1 MKNGTENSN
10 CADVCN
16 VREEIMKSAGCLLLL
31 ISLGVS
37 TASRAQNLP
46 PSSSNPNP
54 GPVPAAAAPADEGR
68 NIGGYQMQ
76 QSVELGYRFT
86 DVTGNPAMY
95 DTLINQPQGL
105 RLLDQS
111 LSMRASSGTGL
122 LFDNLSI
129 SSFGWGGDP
138 ENVARARA
146 SKFKL
151 YDLNF
156 LFRRNHNYFDYDLLA
171 NPLNPLT
178 STPANPVPYSPH
190 SMYNVRRMYDFDL
203 TLLPQSKFS
212 IRLGMTHNRSNGPT
226 LATIHEGTEALLN
239 QAWNVTDNLFRFG
252 LDAKVLPKTT
262 ISFDQYLD
270 YGKND
275 TDYSLNPFAAYLL
288 PNGTPVDL
296 GLSWYTP
303 SYPCTTPI
311 TNGGANPSCNGNFS
325 YLRNQRVRTT
335 TPTEQLRLVSNY
347 FQRVNLVAQTTYSN
361 TDLSSPYLE
370 IFNGLI
376 SRNGV
381 RQDAWSGPANVRR
394 VDATADLGLT
404 VEVTKS
410 ISISDSFRY
419 DNWHLPGSWASVEML
434 TIGAGSPVTLLSPLG
449 TTTTTDAFQATFF
462 GMRTFRNLLQVQY
475 NPSRRVGVHVG
486 YKLDYRN
493 VFKAE
498 PETVSV
504 PESPF
509 EAFEGDNV
517 TVNLQGP
524 MFGAWW
530 RPIDKL
536 RINVEA
542 EALTDIGCQAC
553 ANAQEIFITRMSP
566 KQQQTY
572 KGRVEYK
579 PTHWANVSGSL
590 TWWEARN
597 GEIDTQAA
605 QHNRN
610 AGATLSLFPNDRIS
624 VDLSYN
630 FSDILQDAYV
640 CFNGT
645 YLPAGGIANACPTYD
660 PTMASANPNPN
671 WIYSTYVNNTHYFN
685 GLVMF
690 KPVKKLTA
698 NVGYGLTKTD
708 GNITL
713 LNPLAPLGPSQFT
726 YHQPLASLSY
736 QAVKDWSLNAY
747 WNYDQYAE
755 GSFVGPTLPRYF
767 HDNRTV
773 LSVKYAF

>member
-1 MKNGTENSN
+1 MKNGTESSN
-10 CADVCN
+10 CADVYQM
-16 VREEIMKSAGCLLLL
+16 REGIMKAAACILLW
-31 ISLGVS
+31 ILGMTTVVV
-37 TASRAQNLP
+37 AQNQ
-46 PSSSNPNP
+46 PSSTGNSNSSAT
-54 GPVPAAAAPADEGR
+54 PAEEGR
-68 NIGGYQMQ
+68 NIGGYQVQ

-86 DVTGNPAMY
+86 DVSGSSPMY
-95 DTLINQPQGL
+95 STLIDQPQGL

-111 LSMRASSGTGL
+111 LSMRALSGTGM

-138 ENVARARA
+138 ENVARAKV
-146 SKFKL
+146 SKFKW
-151 YDLNF
+151 YDLDF
-156 LFRRNHNYFDYDLLA
+156 LFRRDHNYFDYDLLA
-171 NPLNPLT
+171 NPLNPTT
-178 STPANPVPYSPH
+178 SVPANPAYYSPH
-190 SMYNVRRMYDFDL
+190 SMYNTRRMYDFDL
-203 TLLPQSKFS
+203 TLLPQSKFN
-212 IRLGMTHNRSNGPT
+212 IRLGVTHNRSNGPT
-226 LATIHEGTEALLN
+226 LGTIHEGTEALLN

-252 LDAKVLPKTT
+252 FDVKVLPKTT
-262 ISFDQYLD
+262 ISYDQYLD

-275 TDYSLNPFAAYLL
+275 TDYSLDPFAAYPLS
-288 PNGTPVDL
+288 NGTPVDL
-296 GLSWYTP
+296 GLSWLVPT
-303 SYPCTTPI
+303 YPCSAPVK
-311 TNGGANPSCNGNFS
+311 NGVANPSCNGAYL
-325 YLRNQRVRTT
+325 YLRNQRVRST
-335 TPTEQLRLVSNY
+335 TPTEQLRVVSNY
-347 FQRVNLVAQTTYSN
+347 FNRVNLVAQTTYSS

-376 SRNGV
+376 TRSGV
-381 RQDAWSGPANVRR
+381 RQDQLSGPANTRR

-410 ISISDSFRY
+410 ISVSDSFRY

-434 TIGAGSPVTLLSPLG
+434 TVGAGSPVTLLSPLG
-449 TTTTTDAFQATFF
+449 TTTTTTALESTFF

-475 NPSRRVGVHVG
+475 SPNRHFGVRAG

-498 PETVSV
+498 PETITD
-504 PESPF
+504 PEASF
-509 EAFEGDNV
+509 EPFEGDNIK
-517 TVNLQGP
+517 VNEQGP
-524 MFGAWW
+524 VFGAWW

-542 EALTDIGCQAC
+542 EALTNIGCQTC
-553 ANAQEIFITRMSP
+553 ADADQIFITRISP

-572 KGRVEYK
+572 KGRLEYK
-579 PTHWANVSGSL
+579 PNGWASLTGSL
-590 TWWEARN
+590 VWWEGRN
-597 GEIDTQAA
+597 GASDVQSA

-610 AGATLSLFPNDRIS
+610 AGATLSLFPNNRVS

-630 FSDILQDAYV
+630 FSDILQDAYM

-645 YLPAGGIANACPTYD
+645 YLPAGALANACPTYN
-660 PTMASANPNPN
+660 PAMSSANPNPN

-690 KPVKKLTA
+690 KPVSKLTA

-708 GNITL
+708 GNTTI
-713 LNPLAPLGPSQFT
+713 LNPLEPLGPLQFT

-736 QAVKDWSLNAY
+736 QVVKDWSFNAY